1 MSNYIGYTPD
11 LILNALSDKFFYGMR
26 RTDEG
31 ELFLTKV
38 DLSKKD
44 AAININN
51 PGDPEENYPNFQS
64 GQNFYEGRDIN
75 HDIVYNNLNN
85 EQFLWEDSNIFFYV
99 NSEGELVAR
108 FNEAYTYDNTVSSN
122 G

>member
-1 MSNYIGYTPD
+1 MSNYVGYTPD

-38 DLSKKD
+38 DLSKKGS
-44 AAININN
+44 AININN
-51 PGDPEENYPNFQS
+51 PGDPEENYPNFQT

-75 HDIVYNNLNN
+75 HDIVYDNLNN

-108 FNEAYTYDNTVSSN
+108 FNEVFTYDDTVSSN

>member
-26 RTDEG
+26 RTDDG

-51 PGDPEENYPNFQS
+51 PGDAEENFPNFQS
-64 GQNFYEGRDIN
+64 GQNFYEGRDTN
-75 HDIVYNNLNN
+75 HEIVYDNLNN

-108 FNEAYTYDNTVSSN
+108 FNESYTYDDTVSSN